1 MLYCTAINYGHKFI
15 THADK
20 EKGEITF
27 YPGNVYVVAD
37 NHGLWIGKV
46 GAVQISKSTAQSI
59 INDQITKDQA
69 QWDLMTE
76 GYTPT
81 KIVPAR
87 PPDITLP

>member
-37 NHGLWIGKV
+37 NHGLW
-46 GAVQISKSTAQSI
+46 
-59 INDQITKDQA
+59 
-69 QWDLMTE
+69 
-76 GYTPT
+76 
-81 KIVPAR
+81 
-87 PPDITLP
+87 